1 MWVAYNVEGMQV
13 TITDENGQEQQAVID
28 AETLQQL
35 QVNVRVDVSQANPY
49 SRYAQ
54 EKSLEN
60 LFMNQQL
67 SFEEYINAL
76 DDSSSVPKNK
86 MLAVIEKRKQQQDN
100 ELMMQNQQ
108 LQAQNQQLNEY
119 VNQVAQQLGYQGGE
133 QDVVQQMPV

>member
-1 MWVAYNVEGMQV
+1 
-13 TITDENGQEQQAVID
+13 
-28 AETLQQL
+28 
-35 QVNVRVDVSQANPY
+35 
-49 SRYAQ
+49 
-54 EKSLEN
+54 
-60 LFMNQQL
+60 MNQQL

-86 MLAVIEKRKQQQDN
+86 MLAVIEKRKQQQEN

-133 QDVVQQMPV
+133 QDVVQQMPM